1 MGLRVWGNSNL
12 YFHWECSP
20 FGKNRKNNRQGL
32 ENEKMLHFTKV
43 IGDYIYKINKLTK
56 TWLIHNFKNLL
67 TAQKAK

>member
-1 MGLRVWGNSNL
+1 
-12 YFHWECSP
+12 
-20 FGKNRKNNRQGL
+20 
-32 ENEKMLHFTKV
+32 MLHFTKV